1 MDQIHESAAEQVETP
16 ESAAGGKR
24 STVTRKSLSVM
35 QRRWRK
41 FKSLRRGY
49 YAFIVLSALYIASFA
64 LPLLVN
70 NRALIVSYQGEWFLP
85 ALTGTFHPGE
95 AFGQRGIKS
104 EVDYRKLSDDF
115 EQRGVDGWVLMPP
128 YTWDPYESDYDNVI
142 QGPSGTHL
150 FGTDDTGRDVFAR
163 MCYGFN
169 VSISFALLL
178 VLLVDV
184 IGISVGALMGYYGGK
199 FDLIFQRFIEIWQSI
214 PGIFI
219 IIIVASIIYPNFVML
234 VALLTIFGWM
244 GMTYYIRGEVYREK
258 AKDYV
263 AAAISLGAT
272 DRQIVFRH
280 ILPNSLTPVIASFPF
295 AIIGGISS
303 LVGLDYLGFGLPPP
317 TPSWGQMVDVGLKN
331 FSGGFENWWLIIVP
345 LAAMFVTLLLV
356 TFIGEAIREAFDPKV
371 FSRLR

>member
-1 MDQIHESAAEQVETP
+1 MNQEQGNVTQP
-16 ESAAGGKR
+16 GHSVDGGKKAANGGPQR
-24 STVTRKSLSVM
+24 SLSVM
-35 QRRWRK
+35 QRRIRK

-49 YAFIVLSALYIASFA
+49 YSFLILCFLYIVSFA
-64 LPLLVN
+64 FPLLIN
-70 NRALIVSYQGEWFLP
+70 NRALIINYQGEWFFP
-85 ALTGTFHPGE
+85 ALTGDYYPGE
-95 AFGQRGIKS
+95 LFGQVGVKA
-104 EVDYRKLSDDF
+104 EVDYRKLDDDF
-115 EQRGVDGWVLMPP
+115 AARGVDGWVVMPP

-142 QGPSGTHL
+142 QPPSATHI

-178 VLLVDV
+178 TILIDIL
-184 IGISVGALMGYYGGK
+184 GISIGALMGYYGGK

-219 IIIVASIIYPNFVML
+219 IIIVASIVYPNFFLL
-234 VALLTIFGWM
+234 VALLTVFGWM
-244 GMTYYIRGEVYREK
+244 GMTYFIRGEFYREK
-258 AKDYV
+258 ARDYV
-263 AAAISLGAT
+263 SAAISLGAS
-272 DRQIVFRH
+272 DVQVIFKH

-295 AIIGGISS
+295 AIIGGISA

-331 FSGGFENWWLIIVP
+331 FSGGFENWWLIIMP
-345 LAAMFVTLLLV
+345 LAAMFFTLLLV
-356 TFIGEAIREAFDPKV
+356 TFIGESIREAFDPKV